1 MIFVAAA
8 VGVMLALRRLTRS
21 APAAWTALAPRIPP
35 YAIGS
40 FAAFWF
46 IERAAFAFS

>member
-1 MIFVAAA
+1 MFIAAA
-8 VGVMLALRRLTRS
+8 ALVMILV
-21 APAAWTALAPRIPP
+21 AWLSRDLPRWWQRVRGEIPP

-46 IERAAFAFS
+46 IERLATVFA